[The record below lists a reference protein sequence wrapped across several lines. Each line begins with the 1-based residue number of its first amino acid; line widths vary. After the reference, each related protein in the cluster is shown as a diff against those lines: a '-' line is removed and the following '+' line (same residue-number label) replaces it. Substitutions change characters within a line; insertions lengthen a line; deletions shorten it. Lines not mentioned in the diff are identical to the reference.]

1 MLLNWERRCV
11 TPLKIIFCASLSMLC
26 FEVGLL
32 RIFAVCFSYH
42 YAALV
47 LSISMA
53 GVVLG
58 GIYATFKGRAPFE
71 VGRWGLALALS
82 YPAILLLSRMLP
94 ADYYRLMWETRQV
107 FFVGFFIVCLAFPF
121 LLYGVILA
129 RSLSSWIAVAGR
141 IYATDLLGAGTGVI
155 LIMLLLDL
163 MRPEYALLIVA
174 MPLMLVSLLEV
185 RRRWAW
191 ATGAAAAVLVVLL
204 IGKGF
209 LTIELSPFKGLMQA
223 LKEEGSKLLST
234 TDSSHGRLDLFEN
247 PRMKSAPGLSLAY
260 SGPIPKGQGVSLDG
274 DILGVLLD
282 ETAISSYGF
291 LRFIPVAL
299 PYSIASPKTVMM
311 IGGTGGFES
320 LVPHYFGA
328 PSVLKAAKNLT
339 MVKFLER
346 HYPPQSLYRKGLIH
360 TSGWLLAEQ
369 AGYPVDLITLSFGGF
384 FPAGNFGL
392 QEEYDTTVEALTLY
406 LSRLS
411 PHGCLF
417 VQTFLLPPPR
427 YELRT
432 MNNIVHALQRAGTT
446 AVEEHLVVF
455 RSWDTMNFLVK
466 RSAFSHAERDGI
478 EKFLKEREY
487 ELLYP
492 RLPDKEARF
501 IAGLDYTAFLDSLA
515 EPRSG
520 ELFAASYPFDIVVT
534 TDDRPFFH
542 YFLKLGRIGEI
553 YELAGSKWTYFLYE
567 GMALPFILLLL
578 IFFSIVLLCGAVL
591 GSPDRLSPGG
601 FCYFLCI
608 GLAFMLVEVF
618 FLHQFIRPRL
628 DAVSAFSLV
637 VATMLLSSGV
647 GSFLS
652 TFVRGK
658 VLLLMGAAPVLLLG
672 YFFFWERILDSAL
685 YPISVVPVGLILG
698 FFFPVGLKAFC
709 ARAKRSV
716 PLAYAV
722 NGAASVV
729 APPASSMLAV
739 QYGCGLLL
747 VLACVLYIAALL
759 LLSLSDKGYKGNTT

>member
-1 MLLNWERRCV
+1 
-11 TPLKIIFCASLSMLC
+11 MLC

-58 GIYATFKGRAPFE
+58 GIYATFKGRASFE
-71 VGRWGLALALS
+71 AGRWGLALALS

-107 FFVGFFIVCLAFPF
+107 FFVGLFIVCLAFPF

-129 RSLSSWIAVAGR
+129 RSLSSWIAVADR

-155 LIMLLLDL
+155 LITLLLDL
-163 MRPEYALLIVA
+163 VRPEYALLIVA

-185 RRRWAW
+185 RRRWGW
-191 ATGAAAAVLVVLL
+191 AAGAAGVVLVFFL

-209 LTIELSPFKGLMQA
+209 LSIELSPFKGLMQA
-223 LKEEGSKLLST
+223 LREEGSRLVST
-234 TDSSHGRLDLFEN
+234 TYSSHGRLDLFEN
-247 PRMKSAPGLSLAY
+247 PRMKSAPGLSLSY
-260 SGPIPKGQGVSLDG
+260 SGPIPKGQGVALDG
-274 DILGVLLD
+274 NILGVLLD
-282 ETAISSYGF
+282 ETDISSYEF
-291 LRFIPVAL
+291 FRSMPVAL
-299 PYSIASPKTVMM
+299 PYTIGSPRTVMM

-328 PSVLKAAKNLT
+328 PSVLKAEKNLT
-339 MVKFLER
+339 VVKFLER
-346 HYPPQSLYRKGLIH
+346 YYPPRSLYRKGLIH
-360 TSGWLLAEQ
+360 TSGRLLADQ
-369 AGYPVDLITLSFGGF
+369 AGDPVDLITLAFGGF

-392 QEEYDTTVEALTLY
+392 QEEYDTTVEALTHY

-411 PHGCLF
+411 QHGFLF

-432 MNNIVHALQRAGTT
+432 MNNMVHALRRSGTT

-466 RSAFSHAERDGI
+466 RSAFTHAERNTIDR
-478 EKFLKEREY
+478 FLEERQY
-487 ELLYP
+487 EALYP
-492 RLPDKEARF
+492 QSSEKGGGF
-501 IAGLDYTAFLDSLA
+501 IAGPDYTALLTSLTA
-515 EPRSG
+515 PRSG
-520 ELFAASYPFDIVVT
+520 RLLSENYPFDIAIT

-553 YELAGSKWTYFLYE
+553 YELAGRKWIYFLYE

-578 IFFSIVLLCGAVL
+578 IFFSILVLCGAVL
-591 GSPDRLSPGG
+591 GSRDRLSAGG
-601 FCYFLCI
+601 LCYFICI

-637 VATMLLSSGV
+637 VATMLLSSGM

-652 TFVRGK
+652 AFVRRK

-698 FFFPVGLKAFC
+698 FFFPVGLKTFC
-709 ARAKRSV
+709 ASAKRSV

-729 APPASSMLAV
+729 APPASSMVAV

-747 VLACVLYIAALL
+747 VLAFGLYVVALL